1 MNKEAQNLWDP
12 TSDDM
17 PEGRD
22 PMDDSIL
29 VSLIKRDINN
39 CKPKRDVLAK
49 DWFRAELFYN
59 GIQWI
64 KFDDKGKVWRD
75 QRFKKK
81 IPTPVTNVYANYADI
96 FASLLASVPI
106 EVTYRPS
113 SRANPL
119 DQTRVKTANDMVD
132 ALKQAVK
139 FNEKQ
144 RIAAPLLS
152 RQGEVF
158 LIPRMVAGSANQ
170 FIEKQPRV
178 AALEPEKILSE
189 FVEGG
194 EVGSSLRDG
203 IPLTEGM
210 SGLANRTL
218 NPQEDI
224 LHEQGETIAEE
235 QTEDLPG
242 LPKLVVDVA
251 STFECYMDEEA
262 DSLQESAFFARIK
275 SYDVS
280 VLKQTYPDKIDQI
293 HPAQKVAGN
302 ISQYYSGALNRLT
315 SGEFGNS
322 GYFMGPSISYNR
334 ANVTE
339 YWRDPSKN
347 YPRGLYVV
355 LLNNEVVLHKGHLTY
370 YDGENEETG
379 RYYKN
384 IVHIPCKRRTKNIHG
399 RTPLD
404 DVISK
409 QVQRNKLESFI
420 ELIIFRMAAPHW
432 LLPKDCGLDAISG
445 EPGTS
450 LTYNRV
456 NASQTSVLKPE
467 MISGIPPNPVLVQWL
482 DKIDQDTEYVI
493 GVTKVLMGQLPPGT
507 PAARALEI
515 LMQRSRERHG
525 DVFFSWNAGFAE
537 CINMLLKIVK
547 QVRPVDLFKA
557 SKKLFGGFSM
567 RVFEDEDF
575 NLDLD
580 IIPETEQPAPPR
592 STAAELELI
601 KDFITSGTFQMPPNI
616 QYEIFNRFGFDYLNR
631 SYDSDKD
638 YIARE
643 NFLLV
648 RDGVVPVVKVYD
660 NHPLH
665 FEDHRIFLQSDEYAD
680 WAQNNPQLA
689 QEFELHV
696 AAHQNAMLNMQAQQA
711 MPQGQPM
718 PTDGAPQG
726 AAPALM

>member
-1 MNKEAQNLWDP
+1 MNKETQNLWDP
-12 TSDDM
+12 TSDEM

-158 LIPRMVAGSANQ
+158 LIPRMVAGPANQ
-170 FIEKQPRV
+170 FIEKQPR
-178 AALEPEKILSE
+178 AATLEPDKILSE

-293 HPAQKVAGN
+293 QPAQKVAGN

-322 GYFMGPSISYNR
+322 GYFMGPSNSFNR

-339 YWRDPSKN
+339 YWRDPSRN

-370 YDGENEETG
+370 YDGDNEETG

-689 QEFELHV
+689 QEFEMHV

-718 PTDGAPQG
+718 PADGAAPG

>member
-1 MNKEAQNLWDP
+1 
-12 TSDDM
+12 
-17 PEGRD
+17 
-22 PMDDSIL
+22 
-29 VSLIKRDINN
+29 
-39 CKPKRDVLAK
+39 
-49 DWFRAELFYN
+49 
-59 GIQWI
+59 
-64 KFDDKGKVWRD
+64 
-75 QRFKKK
+75 
-81 IPTPVTNVYANYADI
+81 
-96 FASLLASVPI
+96 
-106 EVTYRPS
+106 
-113 SRANPL
+113 
-119 DQTRVKTANDMVD
+119 
-132 ALKQAVK
+132 
-139 FNEKQ
+139 
-144 RIAAPLLS
+144 
-152 RQGEVF
+152 
-158 LIPRMVAGSANQ
+158 
-170 FIEKQPRV
+170 
-178 AALEPEKILSE
+178 
-189 FVEGG
+189 
-194 EVGSSLRDG
+194 
-203 IPLTEGM
+203 
-210 SGLANRTL
+210 
-218 NPQEDI
+218 
-224 LHEQGETIAEE
+224 
-235 QTEDLPG
+235 
-242 LPKLVVDVA
+242 
-251 STFECYMDEEA
+251 
-262 DSLQESAFFARIK
+262 
-275 SYDVS
+275 
-280 VLKQTYPDKIDQI
+280 
-293 HPAQKVAGN
+293 VAGN

>member
-17 PEGRD
+17 PEGKD

-29 VSLIKRDINN
+29 VSLIKRDVNN

-158 LIPRMVAGSANQ
+158 LIPRMVAGPANQ
-170 FIEKQPRV
+170 FIEKQPR
-178 AALEPEKILSE
+178 AATLEPEKILSE

-235 QTEDLPG
+235 STEDLPG

-293 HPAQKVAGN
+293 QPAQKVAGN

-322 GYFMGPSISYNR
+322 GYFMGPSNSFNR

-339 YWRDPSKN
+339 YWRDPSRN

-370 YDGENEETG
+370 YDGDNEETG

-432 LLPKDCGLDAISG
+432 LLPKDCGLDSISG

-467 MISGIPPNPVLVQWL
+467 MISGTPPNPVLVQWL

-557 SKKLFGGFSM
+557 SKKLFGGFAM

-689 QEFELHV
+689 QEFENHV
-696 AAHQNAMLNMQAQQA
+696 AAHQNAMMNMQAQQA

-718 PTDGAPQG
+718 PADGAAPG

>member
-1 MNKEAQNLWDP
+1 MNKETQNLWDP
-12 TSDDM
+12 TSDEM

-158 LIPRMVAGSANQ
+158 LIPRMVAGPANQ
-170 FIEKQPRV
+170 FIEKQPR
-178 AALEPEKILSE
+178 AATLEPEKILSE

-235 QTEDLPG
+235 QEEELPG

-293 HPAQKVAGN
+293 QPAQKVAGN

>member
-1 MNKEAQNLWDP
+1 VNKETQNLWDP
-12 TSDDM
+12 TSDEM
-17 PEGRD
+17 PEGMD

-106 EVTYRPS
+106 EITYRPS

-158 LIPRMVAGSANQ
+158 LIPRMVAGPANQ
-170 FIEKQPRV
+170 FIEKQPR
-178 AALEPEKILSE
+178 AATLEPEKILSE

-235 QTEDLPG
+235 QEEELPG

-293 HPAQKVAGN
+293 QPAQKVAGN

>member
-1 MNKEAQNLWDP
+1 MNKETQNLWDP
-12 TSDDM
+12 TSDEM

-139 FNEKQ
+139 FNETQ

-158 LIPRMVAGSANQ
+158 LIPRMVAGPANQ
-170 FIEKQPRV
+170 FIEKQPR
-178 AALEPEKILSE
+178 AATLEPEKILSE

-235 QTEDLPG
+235 QEEELPG

-293 HPAQKVAGN
+293 QPAQKVAGN